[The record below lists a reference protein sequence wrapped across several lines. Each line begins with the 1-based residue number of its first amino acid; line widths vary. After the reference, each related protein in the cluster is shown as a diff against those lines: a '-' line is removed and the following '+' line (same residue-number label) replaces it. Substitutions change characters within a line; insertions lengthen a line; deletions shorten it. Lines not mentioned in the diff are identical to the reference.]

1 MLDGSRKTF
10 TLRVIWKVNGRSFQT
25 YTWVSLCYIK
35 HGLCGPD
42 WAVSTKNSRQS
53 RLSKLLIQKLS
64 GHCPRVYLTEERE
77 HNPRFIIIFPV
88 ICEASPLS
96 KNMTPGFLSAPS
108 SSQSEYSQPKQ
119 LPHVT
124 FLGWSFSDLRT
135 ISSANMWRMACVC
148 SVQFDLPWKFW
159 YIKVYGIFRAYD
171 LWWLMASL
179 IGKTTL
185 NHRTQDFWVF
195 RQSHEE
201 LPSAIS
207 PPSHTMVAM

>member
-1 MLDGSRKTF
+1 
-10 TLRVIWKVNGRSFQT
+10 
-25 YTWVSLCYIK
+25 
-35 HGLCGPD
+35 
-42 WAVSTKNSRQS
+42 
-53 RLSKLLIQKLS
+53 
-64 GHCPRVYLTEERE
+64 
-77 HNPRFIIIFPV
+77 
-88 ICEASPLS
+88 
-96 KNMTPGFLSAPS
+96 
-108 SSQSEYSQPKQ
+108 

-148 SVQFDLPWKFW
+148 SMQFDLPWKFW
-159 YIKVYGIFRAYD
+159 YITVYGIFRAYD

-195 RQSHEE
+195 RQNHEK